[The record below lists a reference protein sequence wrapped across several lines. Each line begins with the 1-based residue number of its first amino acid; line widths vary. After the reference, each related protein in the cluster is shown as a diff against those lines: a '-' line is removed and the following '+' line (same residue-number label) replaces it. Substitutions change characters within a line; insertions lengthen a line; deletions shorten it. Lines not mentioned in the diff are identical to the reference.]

1 VTPDDPTYDESADDD
16 GQDVVETY
24 EDDVQDGRD
33 GDPDD
38 GLDGAQVDAR
48 DDHTQVE
55 DVSPFDAGG
64 TTHDVPEVPLTGDA
78 GVDEAVVRLAEAAR
92 GPLDGQV
99 AAYDAAHRALQD
111 RLADVE
117 G

>member
-16 GQDVVETY
+16 GQEVVEAY
-24 EDDVQDGRD
+24 H
-33 GDPDD
+33 DD
-38 GLDGAQVDAR
+38 GQDDGQLDAR
-48 DDHTQVE
+48 DDHAQVE
-55 DVSPFDAGG
+55 DDSPFDAGG